1 MVALF
6 FLERLSMA
14 FNINAQIILQAPKNI
29 KAITSSIQSQL
40 QGVTINIGANVPK
53 ALQQQLNVLNT
64 TLRQLSQSNQKAG
77 SSGKQAAGGLKVM
90 GQAAQTAGG
99 AMNMLGKE
107 TALTFKRFAA
117 AGLVTATFF
126 RMTQAISEAIPK
138 ALEFQR
144 EMVRLEQITGKTAQQ
159 LNSVSLAVRGLST
172 SLGVDA
178 NALAGVAKLF
188 AQTGQSIKEVQASVQ
203 AVARSSLAPTF
214 GEMTQT
220 AEGLIAALN
229 QFNIAASQSEAV
241 LGSLN
246 RISKKFAVES
256 SDLIAAV
263 RRAGGVFA
271 IAAGDTK
278 KPIEALQ
285 EFAAVF
291 TAVRSTTRESAE
303 TVATGLRTIF
313 TRLQRR
319 GTIDALKSLG
329 INLTDAN
336 GKFIGLFESFRIL
349 SKELDGIIQ
358 KGDAVTL
365 SGITEELGGMRQV
378 GKLIPAIQQFKKA
391 EQALLEAK
399 KGAQEGLGGDVARGL
414 TPLIKQFELV
424 RERFNELIRG
434 MADSGTFKTFAQTAI
449 GLANAFLAVGEAL
462 TPLLPVITALAG
474 IKIGKSVGGFASGFF
489 GSFGAGGGVKA
500 AGQTAGG
507 AVTGGGKAAASTVSN
522 TQAISSLVTAIGTNT
537 ASINANNTDLINSNA
552 ALGSLKTA
560 TALLTSATNNLTTAF
575 NSSKSTGTPAKVSGG
590 TSAAP
595 IVANLKAALTNNA
608 TAIASNTTAL
618 ASNTTNLANISTSLA
633 SFKAVISPL
642 KVALTSLTDA
652 SNNLKGSVS
661 ANAKRSGRI
670 AGALSTNTTSLA
682 SNTTIL
688 RTLNTT
694 FGSLKGAMT
703 PIKSA
708 LANIISAANS
718 LKQAVSSNTTS
729 IGTIKGA
736 LANSVTALGNN
747 TTSLGTLNTTI
758 GGFKAAIAPVKEAL
772 ASVVSA
778 VNSLKAAVSSRSK
791 DAGRIAGAL
800 STNTTAIGNNTT
812 SLGTNTTSMG
822 ANTGSLGVNTASLG
836 NNTTSLA
843 TMTTALN
850 SLKIVI
856 GPANTALINLTAAVN
871 SLRAVMLVAASKGPV
886 IGGASGGRRG
896 APGMRAP
903 RGFAAGGLVPGAGNR
918 DTVPAMLTPGE
929 FVIRKSAVNSVGT
942 GALGDINGYA
952 GGGIVVD
959 PTQIGVVS
967 LSPPAGGDGL
977 QSVTGKAKI
986 TNPAAIAAMESSGTG
1001 NKKIGLN
1008 STEANSFLNGSLN
1021 SQAKALG
1028 IDGTNLGKSALA
1040 KLVSE
1045 KTGVPR
1051 TLKADGKPGDA
1062 LQKDSNAQKALS
1074 KTYDKALKSG
1084 RKGGGRSRGRGRSGG
1099 RALFSKGSLKT
1110 GGFNTS
1116 KEGATLAELSGQI
1129 SSFSPGF
1136 KEQYVD
1142 GDAFEEKMHEIL
1154 VKKVKGAI
1162 KDSATLL
1169 SEDFLVQPIGL
1180 QSPDVANKAI
1190 SALVSK
1196 GSGAM
1201 KTISGFIL
1209 EGMIGAL
1216 AGAPIAGSE
1225 ASFDFPVLSTQIKEN
1240 LGQLFSP
1247 NNVGAFG
1254 TMRKVDAKK
1263 QHVANFG
1270 ALSNK
1275 DGIAKKVVNDVN
1287 KGLFDGVTFKKGAK
1301 RYAAGG
1307 MAQGTDTVPAML
1319 TPGEYVVNKSAAQAF
1334 GYGNLKNINRYA
1346 AGGIVK
1352 NGRGNYGV
1360 LPNPG
1365 GTSPNA
1371 ALQNMNTQIGGVN
1384 NALTGLQSSLN
1395 STGQA
1400 SANSAAQSA
1409 RNTAARTKATKNLG
1423 KNIKGLGGSA
1433 LNAFF
1438 GFTTL
1443 TAGIDQLQDGTTS
1456 LGMAMVSIA
1465 FGISM
1470 LAPAITPIIEVM
1482 KAAHIAWAALIV
1494 EQGGFGAALAFSTK
1508 SLMSKFGALPNI
1520 AKAGIVGAV
1529 GMIGGMLA
1537 DMNADSRLGKK
1548 VSIGE
1553 TGTIKGRKGVTGN
1566 QAGTAGAISGGVEGA
1581 GLGGAAGFMVGGVP
1595 GAAIGA
1601 SLGLLAGAIS
1611 GFNKEKDD
1619 QEDFNALKELAT
1631 SMDHFAEVFA
1641 VMTQDIVLNSAQM
1654 RAATT
1659 ATEQLTQRLNKQAVE
1674 ITDFETGESRFGSNK
1689 GSESF
1694 REAGSAGGNF
1704 DFFDSILQ
1712 DQLWGNI
1719 LGVLSLTSGVGTALA
1734 GAAVANEGVRGVQ
1747 GMGDANDRG
1756 EFQQRDLGTGEVAE
1770 FQQFSADRTLGE
1782 SISDAVT
1789 NGWNAIASGDWERA
1803 SSAERRGMAVS
1814 EGVSAV
1820 GRSSFEEVDL
1830 DIVGKQLAQATAA
1843 AGQFF
1848 KQEIEQVSTDDLVN
1862 ISSDFDEAGDQLTAL
1877 GVDLSNFQ
1885 NQIDA
1890 SVTASVL
1897 DTVTKASRSGVKQQ
1911 EEMAGAYV
1919 ALTAKAKGTG
1929 QTVEQLA
1936 MSMSPQA
1943 FNEFATSAGLV
1954 TGNAKAGAMAVRL
1967 LALEENKRLST
1978 TIPTQMIMQEKL
1990 ARAEAIAS
1998 AALNDYVSSFTRFG
2012 DVIESESLRLGN
2024 MMGLVEGSLDGLT
2037 GANFDTAE
2045 RFNPFE
2051 NVDASSFDEIGN
2063 AISRIKGNTGGG
2075 GEGFKG
2081 LTEIVAIQKNLP
2093 DVLKAVTK
2101 EALSQPKAQTQDEV
2115 ATSLRTGL
2123 EDSLSSAT
2131 LADGTTSAGLDI
2143 ANVPPQIMEALNA
2156 SVSSLI
2162 GNREDAAGTT
2172 EDELKRLFESED
2184 FEKIMEEFSDATEP
2198 VLEALS
2204 GLDSAITEYEKAQ
2217 IGLIQKQTEF
2227 ANMEIE
2233 ARLRQI
2239 DIINKTSDALDKFR
2253 PGGGPKDTVVRAEER
2268 VRKRQEGIL
2277 GDRGIGGAS
2286 ATTNVKQQQ
2295 ATVARLRAQN
2305 QEIRQRMSDSGGP
2318 RIGADVD
2325 ISTAGAFSATAVET
2339 AQSDLLANSQALN
2352 AHEQALQT
2360 LISSTDILDATMAE
2374 LSSIE
2379 KSRLDSRQL
2388 ANFEAKRF
2396 ATVLKEKDPIKRA
2409 ALMKDQFAGETAFN
2423 KLQEGEDLTPTDIA
2437 ALIDGGLERRLAI
2450 GVASGDIT
2458 EEQAEERRAQFGNFL
2473 SEVALPGMNTA
2484 AGSPFDAAAIAQL
2497 TSATAL
2503 GGTAQGTT
2511 DEEKTLIAEATKLA
2525 EEKAAAVQADIELQ
2539 ADAFKTVVENA
2550 QKELANFSSAVELA
2564 TQKVNDAQIQMNI
2577 ELEKAQKLRESAA
2590 ADKVKIEGEAPK
2602 KFVEEAEAAG
2612 EAASQENNV
2621 LNRDNP
2627 NNPTQIG
2634 NAAAADLASEQFANQ
2649 KIDDM
2654 VAENKGD
2661 ASKGL
2666 TAEQGREFQINAG
2679 TGDEMIKKTGLL
2691 MEALATIDKLMASGE
2706 LKGTKTDLA
2715 GKETPLTRE
2724 DFIDQMLGMGT
2735 GDTVVNAEGKR
2746 VSAGGSGQ
2754 FNADAL
2760 GGGDLEVVKALKPL
2774 EQMST
2779 QMLRPGSIYV
2789 HDIYVEKLLMEIVK
2803 LLGGGEEELKR
2814 ASDAAKKEIAG
2825 LKSPTGGLGVA
2836 AGNLGGA
2843 GDIPPKEM
2851 DALMAS
2857 KVQSLVEKL
2866 DSGILQEGGTPAQKD
2881 EAAALAKKMKV
2892 NFPSTDSAQVAAGG
2906 SMEDAIR
2913 SVGGRAGMMGGPS
2926 LIPEFERKNIE
2937 SIDLPDLPG
2946 SPVDLNNAEDR
2957 MKNIELGDR
2966 GFELDNFMPGLG
2978 GAVQQGRTNFGR
2990 SGESP
2995 TTRPTSVSE
3004 QVGDLENNRISKGF
3018 GGGMSDDDLT
3028 FDVLGL
3034 GDKGLLGSRN
3044 KGDIGP
3050 EQKALALEQA
3060 NSKEKVK
3067 RQNVLFQQFMA
3078 QKKKRADDPD
3088 FVTESGSDSAEGDRE
3103 IYDKASAKIDKSK
3116 FFGDKFMTPDE
3127 IEKFK
3132 EEEGARR
3139 NEHWDAKN
3147 PMKAPSLF
3155 PATGGFAQVAAA
3167 GGNQAAFESVGGT
3180 AGMKG
3185 GPSLIPDEDRQSILN
3200 IIDQPQNQGGEG
3212 GLFQPRQGN
3221 VANTPAVGGTGRTI
3235 RHAGMSEEDLT
3246 AYGNNVVASYHGVGP
3261 STADDA
3267 FSGVGMSGLS
3277 AAGGLDNINPAS
3289 YQAGGGGHANNLMD
3303 QSNKMAAEAMSAGN
3317 NLPNNLPNRVP
3328 TGNVRPNTGAGAGTA
3343 AGGGSMGAA
3352 GGEGVDIRTLVD
3364 AINSLNQVTV
3374 NVLVAPINVIL
3385 NTGGLADQLRVIIG
3399 KEALKALKGDVMN
3412 NAIDDRIREFNATE
3426 PAG

>member
-1 MVALF
+1 
-6 FLERLSMA
+6 MA

-90 GQAAQTAGG
+90 GQAAKTAGG

-608 TAIASNTTAL
+608 TAVATNTTAL

-871 SLRAVMLVAASKGPV
+871 SLRTVMLVAASKGPV
-886 IGGASGGRRG
+886 TGGVSGGRRG
-896 APGMRAP
+896 TPGMRSP

-929 FVIRKSAVNSVGT
+929 FVVRKSAVNSVGT
-942 GALGDINGYA
+942 GALGQINGYA

-959 PTQIGVVS
+959 PAQIGVVS
-967 LSPPAGGDGL
+967 LSPPAGADNL
-977 QSVTGKAKI
+977 QSVYGQAKI

-1001 NKKIGLN
+1001 KKKIGLN
-1008 STEANSFLNGSLN
+1008 STEANAFLNGSLN

-1028 IDGTNLGKSALA
+1028 IPTANVGKSALA
-1040 KLVSE
+1040 KLVSD

-1099 RALFSKGSLKT
+1099 RALFSKGSLAT

-1116 KEGATLAELSGQI
+1116 KEAATLAELSGQI
-1129 SSFSPGF
+1129 STFTPGL
-1136 KEQYVD
+1136 KEQLAD
-1142 GDAFEEKMHEIL
+1142 GDVFEEKIHEIL

-1162 KDSATLL
+1162 KDSAKLL
-1169 SEDFLVQPIGL
+1169 SEDFLVKPIEL
-1180 QSPDVANKAI
+1180 PDPAVANKAI
-1190 SALVSK
+1190 SALLSK

-1201 KTISGFIL
+1201 NSITGFIL
-1209 EGMIGAL
+1209 EGIVGAL
-1216 AGAPIAGSE
+1216 TGAPIAGSE
-1225 ASFDFPVLSTQIKEN
+1225 ANFDFPVLSAQVKEN

-1247 NNVGAFG
+1247 NNVGAFA

-1263 QHVANFG
+1263 THSPTFG
-1270 ALSNK
+1270 SATNK
-1275 DGIAKKVVNDVN
+1275 EGIAKKVVNDIN
-1287 KGLFDGVTFKKGAK
+1287 KGDFGGVTFKKGAK

-1360 LPNPG
+1360 LPSPG
-1365 GTSPNA
+1365 DPAPSA

-1384 NALTGLQSSLN
+1384 NSLTGLQSSLT
-1395 STGQA
+1395 SAGQA

-1409 RNTAARTKATKNLG
+1409 RNTAARRKATKNLG
-1423 KNIKGLGGSA
+1423 KDIKGLGGSA

-1470 LAPAITPIIEVM
+1470 LAPAIAPIIAVM
-1482 KAAHIAWAALIV
+1482 KSAHIAWAALIV
-1494 EQGGFGAALAFSTK
+1494 EQGGFGAALAFSTN
-1508 SLMSKFGALPNI
+1508 SLMTKFGALPNI
-1520 AKAGIVGAV
+1520 AKAGIVGAA

-1566 QAGTAGAISGGVEGA
+1566 QAGTAGAISGGLEGA

-1611 GFNKEKDD
+1611 GFTKEKDE
-1619 QEDFNALKELAT
+1619 QEDFNALKQLAT

-1641 VMTQDIVLNSAQM
+1641 VVAQDIVLNSAQM
-1654 RAATT
+1654 QAATT
-1659 ATEQLTQRLNKQAVE
+1659 ATQQLTQRLNKQAVE
-1674 ITDFETGESRFGSNK
+1674 ITDFETGESLFGSNK

-1694 REAGSAGGNF
+1694 REAGAGAM
-1704 DFFDSILQ
+1704 DFSQNQIV
-1712 DQLWGNI
+1712 GNI
-1719 LGVLSLTSGVGTALA
+1719 LGVLALA
-1734 GAAVANEGVRGVQ
+1734 IPEPISAIVAGATAVSETSRIQNAGG
-1747 GMGDANDRG
+1747 DRG
-1756 EFQQRDLGTGEVAE
+1756 GNLRNSLGLGEVAE
-1770 FQQFSADRTLGE
+1770 SRQFEVDRTLGE
-1782 SISDAVT
+1782 RMGDSMTDL
-1789 NGWNAIASGDWERA
+1789 WNTFGGFGLGEAQ
-1803 SSAERRGMAVS
+1803 SSSERRMVAVS

-1820 GRSSFEEVDL
+1820 GRDSFEEVDL

-1862 ISSDFDEAGDQLTAL
+1862 ISSDFDQAGDQLTAL

-1890 SVTASVL
+1890 SVTSSVL
-1897 DTVTKASRSGVKQQ
+1897 DAVTKASRSGVKQQ

-1919 ALTAKAKGTG
+1919 ALAAKAKGTG

-2012 DVIESESLRLGN
+2012 DVVESESLRLGN

-2131 LADGTTSAGLDI
+2131 LADGTSAGLDI
-2143 ANVPPQIMEALNA
+2143 ANVPPQIMEALNS

-2184 FEKIMEEFSDATEP
+2184 FEKIMEEFAEATEP

-2253 PGGGPKDTVVRAEER
+2253 PGGGPKDTVARAEER

-2277 GDRGIGGAS
+2277 GVGGIGGAS
-2286 ATTNVKQQQ
+2286 ATTDVAQQQ
-2295 ATVARLRAQN
+2295 ATVARLRAEN
-2305 QEIRQRMSDSGGP
+2305 LRIRQGMSDKGGP

-2325 ISTAGAFSATAVET
+2325 ISTAGAFDSAGVTKE
-2339 AQSDLLANSQALN
+2339 QGDLLANSQALN
-2352 AHEQALQT
+2352 AHEQALQE
-2360 LISSTDILDATMAE
+2360 LISSTDMLDATIAE
-2374 LSSIE
+2374 LSDIE
-2379 KSRLDSRQL
+2379 KSRMDSRQI
-2388 ANFEAKRF
+2388 AQFEAKRMSR
-2396 ATVLKEKDPIKRA
+2396 VLNETDPVKRNK
-2409 ALMKDQFAGETAFN
+2409 LMQEQFAGDQAFN
-2423 KLQEGEDLTPTDIA
+2423 KLQAGEALSPQDIA

-2458 EEQAEERRAQFGNFL
+2458 EEQAEGRRAQFNKFL
-2473 SEVALPGMNTA
+2473 SQTGLPGMNDMLGGA
-2484 AGSPFDAAAIAQL
+2484 FDAASIDQL
-2497 TSATAL
+2497 MRATAL

-2511 DEEKTLIAEATKLA
+2511 DKEKTLIAEATKLA

-2539 ADAFKTVVENA
+2539 ADAFKTVVDNA
-2550 QKELANFSSAVELA
+2550 QKELANFSSAVALA

-2602 KFVEEAEAAG
+2602 KFIEDAEAAG
-2612 EAASQENNV
+2612 EAALQENNV

-2634 NAAAADLASEQFANQ
+2634 NAAASAIASEQFANQ
-2649 KIDDM
+2649 KIDEM
-2654 VAENKGD
+2654 VASNAAD

-2679 TGDEMIKKTGLL
+2679 TGDEMIKKTSVL

-2715 GKETPLTRE
+2715 GKETEMTRE
-2724 DFIDQMLGMGT
+2724 DFIDQMLGMGQ
-2735 GDTVVNAEGKR
+2735 GDTVLDPATGNR
-2746 VSAGGSGQ
+2746 VSAGGSAQ
-2754 FNADAL
+2754 FNAEAL
-2760 GGGDLEVVKALKPL
+2760 GGDQATIDALKPL
-2774 EQMST
+2774 ENMST
-2779 QMLRPGSIYV
+2779 AMLTPGSIYV
-2789 HDIYVEKLLMEIVK
+2789 HDVYVEKLLMEIVK
-2803 LLGGGEEELKR
+2803 LLGGSEEHLKR
-2814 ASDAAKKEIAG
+2814 AKDTAEAQLAG
-2825 LKSPTGGLGVA
+2825 LKSPAGGLGVA

-2843 GDIPPKEM
+2843 G
-2851 DALMAS
+2851 
-2857 KVQSLVEKL
+2857 
-2866 DSGILQEGGTPAQKD
+2866 
-2881 EAAALAKKMKV
+2881 
-2892 NFPSTDSAQVAAGG
+2892 NFPGLDFAQVAAAGENEAVL
-2906 SMEDAIR
+2906 S
-2913 SVGGRAGMMGGPS
+2913 SVGGRAGMMGGTS
-2926 LIPEFERKNIE
+2926 LIPEFERNNSK
-2937 SIDLPDLPG
+2937 SMT
-2946 SPVDLNNAEDR
+2946 STVDLNNAQDR
-2957 MKNIELGDR
+2957 MNNIELEDR

-2978 GAVQQGRTNFGR
+2978 GAVQKGGTNFGR
-2990 SGESP
+2990 AGEVGPSGMQSA
-2995 TTRPTSVSE
+2995 TTRPTTAAA
-3004 QVGDLENNRISKGF
+3004 QVGDLENNRIAKRF

-3028 FDVLGL
+3028 FDILGL

-3127 IEKFK
+3127 IQKFK
-3132 EEEGARR
+3132 EEEGTRR
-3139 NEHWDAKN
+3139 AAHFEDENN
-3147 PMKAPSLF
+3147 PKPVASSF

-3167 GGNQAAFESVGGT
+3167 GGNEAALSSVGGT
-3180 AGMKG
+3180 AGIMG
-3185 GPSLIPDEDRQSILN
+3185 GTSLIPEKDAKRILALAN
-3200 IIDQPQNQGGEG
+3200 GTPGS
-3212 GLFQPRQGN
+3212 
-3221 VANTPAVGGTGRTI
+3221 VAGTPAVSAGRSDGTPGSV
-3235 RHAGMSEEDLT
+3235 AGTPARD
-3246 AYGNNVVASYHGVGP
+3246 P
-3261 STADDA
+3261 RR
-3267 FSGVGMSGLS
+3267 SGTNAPQL
-3277 AAGGLDNINPAS
+3277 AAG
-3289 YQAGGGGHANNLMD
+3289 
-3303 QSNKMAAEAMSAGN
+3303 
-3317 NLPNNLPNRVP
+3317 
-3328 TGNVRPNTGAGAGTA
+3328 
-3343 AGGGSMGAA
+3343 GGGSMGAA

-3385 NTGGLADQLRVIIG
+3385 NTGGLADQLRNIIG
-3399 KEALKALKGDVMN
+3399 KEALKALKGDVIN
-3412 NAIDDRIREFNATE
+3412 KAIDDRIREFNATE

>member
-1 MVALF
+1 
-6 FLERLSMA
+6 MA

-1008 STEANSFLNGSLN
+1008 STEANAFLNGSLN

-1190 SALVSK
+1190 SALLSK

-1254 TMRKVDAKK
+1254 TMRKIDAKK

-1395 STGQA
+1395 SAGQA

-1409 RNTAARTKATKNLG
+1409 RNTAARRKATKNLG

-1470 LAPAITPIIEVM
+1470 LAPAIAPIIAVM
-1482 KAAHIAWAALIV
+1482 KTAHLAWAALIV

-1566 QAGTAGAISGGVEGA
+1566 QAGTAGAISGGLEGA

-1611 GFNKEKDD
+1611 GFTKEKDD

-1674 ITDFETGESRFGSNK
+1674 ITDFETGESLFGSNK

-1694 REAGSAGGNF
+1694 REAGAGAM
-1704 DFFDSILQ
+1704 DFSQNQIV
-1712 DQLWGNI
+1712 GNI
-1719 LGVLSLTSGVGTALA
+1719 LGILGVFTPPGVAMAKATAVTETSRLTSPDTREAL
-1734 GAAVANEGVRGVQ
+1734 GL
-1747 GMGDANDRG
+1747 GD
-1756 EFQQRDLGTGEVAE
+1756 VAE
-1770 FQQFSADRTLGE
+1770 SQQFEVDRTLGE
-1782 SISDAVT
+1782 RMGDAAT
-1789 NGWNAIASGDWERA
+1789 DFWNSFGGFGLGEAQ
-1803 SSAERRGMAVS
+1803 SSSERRMVAVS

-1820 GRSSFEEVDL
+1820 GRDSFGEVDL
-1830 DIVGKQLAQATAA
+1830 DVVGKQLAQATAA

-1877 GVDLSNFQ
+1877 GVNLSNFQ

-2131 LADGTTSAGLDI
+2131 LADGTSAGLDI

-2277 GDRGIGGAS
+2277 GVGGIGGAS

-2525 EEKAAAVQADIELQ
+2525 KEKAAAVQADIELQ

-2550 QKELANFSSAVELA
+2550 QKELANFSSAVAIA

-2649 KIDDM
+2649 KINDM

-2706 LKGTKTDLA
+2706 LEGTKTDLA
-2715 GKETPLTRE
+2715 GNETPLTRE

-2735 GDTVVNAEGKR
+2735 GDTVVNADGDR

-2760 GGGDLEVVKALKPL
+2760 GGGDPAVVKALKPL

-2857 KVQSLVEKL
+2857 DAQSLVEKL
-2866 DSGILQEGGTPAQKD
+2866 NSGTLQEGGTPAQKD

-2892 NFPSTDSAQVAAGG
+2892 NSPSTDSAQVAAGG

-2913 SVGGRAGMMGGPS
+2913 SIGGRAGMMGGPS

-3221 VANTPAVGGTGRTI
+3221 VANTPAV
-3235 RHAGMSEEDLT
+3235 S
-3246 AYGNNVVASYHGVGP
+3246 
-3261 STADDA
+3261 ADDA

-3277 AAGGLDNINPAS
+3277 AAGGLDNINPSS

-3303 QSNKMAAEAMSAGN
+3303 QSNNMAAKAISAGRSDGT
-3317 NLPNNLPNRVP
+3317 PGSV
-3328 TGNVRPNTGAGAGTA
+3328 AGTPARDPRRSGTNEFLNNAPQLA
-3343 AGGGSMGAA
+3343 AGGGGSMGAA

-3399 KEALKALKGDVMN
+3399 KEALKALKGEVMN